1 MNLKVKMADPLIEGI
16 TYTEPK
22 PGLKDILVNNVKDYV
37 LPSSTDTEGTDVD
50 VEEKRES
57 LAILASLGTTKDYLG
72 VQMSLGDVKKL
83 SPKDV
88 EKYYYRY
95 QSVLSK
101 QVTGGLV
108 ENAIKLASKI
118 ISRVIPIDDPDSLS
132 SDLVQDEIVR
142 RELVNAAGYLVLKG
156 GRFVALASAL
166 FHVMRH
172 VNFTINDSSL
182 YEKVLVGDPP
192 ENNDE
197 DS

>member
-1 MNLKVKMADPLIEGI
+1 MADPLIEGI
-16 TYTEPK
+16 MNDEPK
-22 PGLKDILVNNVKDYV
+22 PGMMENVKEYI
-37 LPSSTDTEGTDVD
+37 LPPPSTVTDVD
-50 VEEKRES
+50 VEEQRKS
-57 LAILASLGTTKDYLG
+57 LAILASLGTAKDYLG

-88 EKYYYRY
+88 KKYYYRY

-108 ENAIKLASKI
+108 ENAIKLGSKM

-132 SDLVQDEIVR
+132 SDLVGDEIVK

-166 FHVMRH
+166 FYVVRH
-172 VNFTINDSSL
+172 VDFSPG
-182 YEKVLVGDPP
+182 EKIVEESEHDA
-192 ENNDE
+192 EHI
-197 DS
+197 